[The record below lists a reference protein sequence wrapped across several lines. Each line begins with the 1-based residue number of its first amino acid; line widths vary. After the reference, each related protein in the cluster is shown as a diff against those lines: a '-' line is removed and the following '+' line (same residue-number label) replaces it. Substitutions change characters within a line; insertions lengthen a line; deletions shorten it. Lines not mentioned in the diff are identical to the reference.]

1 MNTRKQLTSLA
12 CLAIAVSAVAAGC
25 ESDDNDNGGEGGTAG
40 ENGYGGMR
48 TTGGAWGIAGSR
60 PTGGAA
66 TTATHAGTGGTGATT
81 TSGTNAAGAGGMVVI
96 ISGGS
101 GPLATG
107 GTGTGTSTTGGTG
120 TGTTGTSTNGGTGI
134 STTGGTGTV
143 VTGGSTSVAGSTAA
157 AGRGGV
163 GAGTTA
169 VAGNA
174 GTAGA
179 SGVQHPMSFF
189 VTSDTNTTG
198 DLGGLVGADARCE
211 ALAATVGQGAGVWH
225 AYLSAEASP
234 ATSNVA
240 INARDRIGNGPWYN
254 ANGLLLANNLIE
266 LHSMPGDPDLFVDE
280 HGLRINGQW
289 AGSPTP
295 VEHDVLTGSTAN
307 GAVMVGY
314 TCAGWTS
321 SSPNLTAQVGHTDG
335 LGPGMSSAPPYDSWN
350 SSHAN
355 QSCADTAPMGGA
367 GRLYCFRVD

>member
-12 CLAIAVSAVAAGC
+12 CIAIAVSAIAAGC
-25 ESDDNDNGGEGGTAG
+25 ESDDNDDGGEGGTAG
-40 ENGYGGMR
+40 EDGYGGMR
-48 TTGGAWGIAGSR
+48 TTGGGAWGIAGSR

-66 TTATHAGTGGTGATT
+66 TTGGHAGTGGTGATT
-81 TSGTNAAGAGGMVVI
+81 TSGTNAAGAAGMVVI
-96 ISGGS
+96 TSGGS
-101 GPLATG
+101 GPLTSG
-107 GTGTGTSTTGGTG
+107 GTGTNATGGTG
-120 TGTTGTSTNGGTGI
+120 TGTTGTSTTGGTGI
-134 STTGGTGTV
+134 GTTGGTGTF
-143 VTGGSTSVAGSTAA
+143 VTGGSSSVAGSTAT

-163 GAGTTA
+163 GTGTTA

-179 SGVQHPMSFF
+179 SGVQPMSFF

-198 DLGGLVGADARCE
+198 DIGGLVGADARCQ
-211 ALAATVGQGAGVWH
+211 ALATTVGQGAGVWR
-225 AYLSAEASP
+225 AYLSAEASA
-234 ATSNVA
+234 ATNNVA
-240 INARDRIGNGPWYN
+240 VNARDRIGNGPWYN
-254 ANGLLLANNLIE
+254 ANGRLLANNLIE
-266 LHSMPGDPDLFVDE
+266 LHAMPGDPELFVDE

-307 GAVMVGY
+307 GLVMVGY

-367 GRLYCFRVD
+367 GRLYCFRVN